1 LKYSVKCLKLKKS
14 CPSILYCF
22 SIELYTLSKKYGKRS
37 VFKVTTNIL
46 KQLTFPLR
54 KTRLKT
60 GSTTLLGKLW
70 NTFNAWSSKKPLKY
84 SLYLSAIIV
93 FFAII
98 LIPPIIGILVKI
110 GTVQN
115 VINQPALMNTAL
127 SAIKNSFIIALTVS
141 ALDLIAGV
149 PLAWFITRGKSRWL
163 SVLDTLADIPFVVPT
178 AALGYSLLLFW
189 GSSGGISALFGS
201 LLVSPGWLLVMLLQF
216 TFSYP
221 VVVRV
226 IVGSLLDYKMEYER
240 ASRTLGAP
248 PLTASRTVTFPIIK
262 PSLIAAFSLAFARSL
277 SETGATF
284 IVAGAFLN
292 GPVLLQTLSNQFKSG
307 LIPQATYE
315 GATVFT
321 SLILITVS
329 ITIFALIR
337 IIGQRIKLP
346 FGHGLPGFEKKL
358 SYKKAADSRNSIA
371 LLVFI
376 VIVLIPSLF
385 VALPAF
391 QAIATGTNLIQAFTG
406 SGIWASFWHSLLLS
420 YGLAAIVTALGII
433 LGIPM
438 AILIARKTFGKL
450 PSAILDSLI
459 NVPIIVPSIALGISL
474 KFFWQ
479 GISGMPEFL
488 LLVFAHL
495 AITYP
500 YFVRSMS
507 AAMERISIEME
518 EAAKTL
524 GAKPLT
530 VFRSIVL
537 PLAKYSILS
546 GAIIVFTRSVSETG
560 ATLAVTTNL
569 QTAPVLIVN
578 WVNSLRGV
586 SAPIPGVNSLTVG
599 LACGFLILFSFIIL
613 LVLRLLTRK
622 GKV

>member
-1 LKYSVKCLKLKKS
+1 M
-14 CPSILYCF
+14 
-22 SIELYTLSKKYGKRS
+22 
-37 VFKVTTNIL
+37 FKVTANIL

-54 KTRLKT
+54 KCALKI
-60 GSTTLLGKLW
+60 GSCTVLSKLW
-70 NTFNAWSSKKPLKY
+70 NTLNALSSKKHVKY

-98 LIPPIIGILVKI
+98 LIPPIIGILIKI

-127 SAIKNSFIIALTVS
+127 SSIKNSFIIALSVS

-163 SVLDTLADIPFVVPT
+163 NVLDTLADIPFVVPT

-189 GSSGGISALFGS
+189 SSSGGISALFGS
-201 LLVSPGWLLVMLLQF
+201 SLVSPGWLLVMLLQF
-216 TFSYP
+216 TFSLP

-292 GPVLLQTLSNQFKSG
+292 GPVFLQTLSNEFKNG

-315 GATVFT
+315 GVTVFT

-329 ITIFALIR
+329 LAIFALIR
-337 IIGQRIKLP
+337 IVGNRIKLP

-358 SYKKAADSRNSIA
+358 SYKKPAATRNSLA

-391 QAIATGTNLIQAFTG
+391 QAIATGTTLIQAFTG

-420 YGLAAIVTALGII
+420 YSLAAIVTVLGII

-500 YFVRSMS
+500 YFVRSMA
-507 AAMERISIEME
+507 AAMERISIDME

-537 PLAKYSILS
+537 PLTKYSILS

-560 ATLAVTTNL
+560 ATLAVTTHL

-586 SAPIPGVNSLTVG
+586 SAPIQGVNSLTVG